1 MSNKVIPD
9 PKEILT
15 DCDGV
20 LLQWE
25 VAFHTWMKQEGFE
38 QIGTGHYDIDMMY
51 HLPQGFSK
59 TLIKI
64 FNESAWMGYLEPV
77 PGSVEAVKQLADEG
91 YKFTVITSQ
100 TTDPY
105 ASKLRE
111 QNLRNHFGDVFKD
124 FVFLDTGGGK
134 VEALSKY
141 KNTNQF
147 WIEDKPNNAMDGAV
161 AGLVALLLDLPHN
174 ASYNRDNSFPV
185 RRVKNWQ
192 EIYNVIKENN
202 HGNT

>member
-1 MSNKVIPD
+1 MSNKPIPD

-25 VAFHTWMKQEGFE
+25 PAFHTWMKQEGFE
-38 QIGTGHYDIDMMY
+38 QIGKRHYDINMMY
-51 HLPQGFSK
+51 HLPHGFSK

-77 PGSVEAVKQLADEG
+77 PGSVETVKKLADEG

-100 TTDPY
+100 TKDPY
-105 ASKLRE
+105 ATKLRK
-111 QNLRNHFGDVFKD
+111 QNLINHFGDVFKD

-134 VEALSKY
+134 MEALTKY
-141 KNTNQF
+141 KSTNQF
-147 WIEDKPNNAMDGAV
+147 WIEDKPNNAFDGAV

-174 ASYNRDNSFPV
+174 AGYNSDNELPV
-185 RRVKNWQ
+185 RRVMNWQ
-192 EIYNVIKENN
+192 EIYNVIKEKN

>member
-1 MSNKVIPD
+1 MSKIPVAD

-25 VAFHTWMKQEGFE
+25 QGFHKWMKQEGFE
-38 QIGTGHYDIDMMY
+38 QIGHGHYDIDMMY

-77 PGSVEAVKQLADEG
+77 PGSVETVKKLADEG

-100 TTDPY
+100 STDQY
-105 ASKLRE
+105 ANDLRK
-111 QNLRNHFGDVFKD
+111 QNLRKHFGDVFKD
-124 FVFLDTGGGK
+124 FTFLDTGGGK
-134 VEALSKY
+134 VEALTNY
-141 KNTNQF
+141 ENTKQF
-147 WIEDKPNNAMDGAV
+147 WIEDKPTNAIDGA
-161 AGLVALLLDLPHN
+161 ALGLVALLLDLPHN
-174 ASYNRDNSFPV
+174 ASYNIDSVPV
-185 RRVKNWQ
+185 KRMKDWQ
-192 EIYNVIKENN
+192 EIYNVIKEKN

>member
-1 MSNKVIPD
+1 MSNKPIPD

-25 VAFHTWMKQEGFE
+25 PAFHTWMQQEGFE
-38 QIGTGHYDIDMMY
+38 QIGKGHYDIDMMY

-77 PGSVEAVKQLADEG
+77 PGSVETVKKLAEEG

-100 TTDPY
+100 TKDPY
-105 ASKLRE
+105 ATKLRK
-111 QNLRNHFGDVFKD
+111 QNLLNHFGDVFKD

-134 VEALSKY
+134 MEALTKY
-141 KNTNQF
+141 KSTNQF
-147 WIEDKPNNAMDGAV
+147 WIEDKPNNAFDGAV

-174 ASYNRDNSFPV
+174 AGYNSDNELPV
-185 RRVKNWQ
+185 RRVMNWQ
-192 EIYNVIKENN
+192 EIYNVIKEKN